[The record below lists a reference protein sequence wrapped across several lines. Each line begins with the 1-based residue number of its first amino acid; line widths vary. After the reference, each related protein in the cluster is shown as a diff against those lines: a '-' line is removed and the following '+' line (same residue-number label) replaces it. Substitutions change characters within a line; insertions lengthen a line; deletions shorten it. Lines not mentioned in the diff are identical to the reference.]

1 MNMLPLLFLLY
12 YVVFS
17 KNNILLAHN
26 SQNYELDSKT
36 VVLLDQN
43 IPNLSSNKQKLES
56 LQQLFIQNN
65 SLINCKLTLNE
76 EPDPISEF
84 EVCCSSLDYLCQI
97 NQKFYTDPA
106 DCDKLSE
113 MTEKLKDT
121 VKSRI
126 YSKSSF
132 SQSSLLKVHNL
143 NDTDLKNQLLSSCS
157 AFIIESLT
165 ESICY
170 FNFGMLCRFALQ
182 TPGIVACIISNNY

>member
-1 MNMLPLLFLLY
+1 MKSNKIKKLIFVPMNMLPLLFLLY

-84 EVCCSSLDYLCQI
+84 EVC
-97 NQKFYTDPA
+97 
-106 DCDKLSE
+106 
-113 MTEKLKDT
+113 
-121 VKSRI
+121 
-126 YSKSSF
+126 
-132 SQSSLLKVHNL
+132 
-143 NDTDLKNQLLSSCS
+143 
-157 AFIIESLT
+157 
-165 ESICY
+165 
-170 FNFGMLCRFALQ
+170 
-182 TPGIVACIISNNY
+182 